1 MRINF
6 KMIQFIVVFTDN
18 WGWLEGL
25 GMLVAR
31 HRQPLLSLLSLI
43 RQPLSS
49 TQPTST
55 HPHPHP
61 HYSVSSGFSPILG
74 MDAFEGKPGGKIP
87 GEKFTHSHISQIKDS
102 EFLAIFILLHL
113 NPWKYLI
120 NIIFQFYPN
129 YLILI

>member
-1 MRINF
+1 
-6 KMIQFIVVFTDN
+6 
-18 WGWLEGL
+18 
-25 GMLVAR
+25 MLVAR

-49 TQPTST
+49 TQPAST

-61 HYSVSSGFSPILG
+61 HYSVSSGFPPILG
-74 MDAFEGKPGGKIP
+74 MDAFVGNPGGKIP
-87 GEKFTHSHISQIKDS
+87 GEKFTQDS
-102 EFLAIFILLHL
+102 EFLAIFILQHL

-120 NIIFQFYPN
+120 DIIFQFYPL